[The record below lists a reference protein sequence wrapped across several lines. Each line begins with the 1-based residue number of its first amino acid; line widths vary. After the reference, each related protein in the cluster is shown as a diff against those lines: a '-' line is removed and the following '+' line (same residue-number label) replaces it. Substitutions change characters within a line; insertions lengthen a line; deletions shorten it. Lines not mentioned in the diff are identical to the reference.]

1 MRAFLEDFE
10 WLYFTEAHF
19 GAPRIVGQTIT
30 IPVKN
35 LPLFPPHPLVKDGN
49 DRAIKQHPALGG
61 VVDGLLVFRG
71 VSSSKRKIYKARDI
85 PPDLIVDVDTP
96 MSNESQRIYSFEG
109 RLNERITIASSEWQ
123 LQDDVGVDWDILAH
137 SFELQVE

>member
-1 MRAFLEDFE
+1 MRTFLEDFE
-10 WLYFTEAHF
+10 WLHFTEAHF
-19 GAPRIVGQTIT
+19 GAPMIVGQTIT

-35 LPLFPPHPLVKDGN
+35 LPVQGKHPLRLAK

-71 VSSSKRKIYKARDI
+71 VSSSKRKIYKARGI
-85 PPDLIVDVDTP
+85 PPDLIVDMDTP

-109 RLNERITIASSEWQ
+109 RLNERITVASSEWQ
-123 LQDDVGVDWDILAH
+123 LQDDVGVDWDILAR